1 MDDGLG
7 GRTRVVATAD
17 VQAIGWAGLTV
28 DIKLADGGG
37 KLPQTAKAGTEV
49 GVLTVGE
56 GASQV
61 KVPVALESDLAAP
74 GIGSKL
80 TRVG

>member
-1 MDDGLG
+1 M
-7 GRTRVVATAD
+7 
-17 VQAIGWAGLTV
+17 
-28 DIKLADGGG
+28 
-37 KLPQTAKAGTEV
+37 
-49 GVLTVGE
+49 LTVGE

-61 KVPVALESDLAAP
+61 KVPVALQSDLAAP

>member
-1 MDDGLG
+1 M
-7 GRTRVVATAD
+7 ATAD
-17 VQAIGWAGLTV
+17 VQAVGWASLTV
-28 DIKLADGGG
+28 DVKLAGGG
-37 KLPQTAKAGTEV
+37 SKMPQTAKAGTEV

-61 KVPVALESDLAAP
+61 KVPVALKDDLAAP